1 MDVRLV
7 YFGANG
13 QRREVHLHEGV
24 VSLGRAEECQL
35 RIPAETVSRR
45 HCQVEVSAKEIV
57 LTDMGSSNG
66 TLVNDKKVIDD
77 DIILKAGDRI
87 TVGPATFTVQID
99 GKPGKVARAQEAK
112 PPEPTV
118 DAEVEEALSGSSLA
132 DEEFDPF
139 SMLQEITDDDLDEE
153 EEEDDIPPQPKQ
165 AIIPRGKSEG
175 ERKGPGGSATP
186 KDQREQEK
194 PGPKGKGKA

>member
-24 VSLGRAEECQL
+24 VSLGRAEECHL
-35 RIPAETVSRR
+35 RIPADTVSRR
-45 HCQVEVSAKEIV
+45 HCQIEVSGKEIV

-77 DIILKAGDRI
+77 DLILNAGDKI

-99 GKPGKVARAQEAK
+99 GKPGKVAKAKEAA
-112 PPEPTV
+112 PSEPTV
-118 DAEVEEALSGSSLA
+118 NAEVEEALSGSSLA

-139 SMLQEITDDDLDEE
+139 TMLQEITDDDVDDEE
-153 EEEDDIPPQPKQ
+153 EDDDDDIPPQPKQ
-165 AIIPRGKSEG
+165 AVIPRNKPEG
-175 ERKGPGGSATP
+175 EKKGPGGGS
-186 KDQREQEK
+186 DK
-194 PGPKGKGKA
+194 PGPKPQGKA